1 MLFSQ
6 FMGQLKFNIAL
17 VVLLSPLSYKVET
30 NIVVVKNSVLSFRLT
45 YPLWSPLIKK
55 KVFCKMSVRMCRLCV
70 DGCMDAALDTRLMTR
85 FRLNL
90 SGRRRM
96 PISPDQ

>member
-1 MLFSQ
+1 MMFSQ
-6 FMGQLKFNIAL
+6 WMGQLKFNIAL

-55 KVFCKMSVRMCRLCV
+55 KKYFAKCLSVCV
-70 DGCMDAALDTRLMTR
+70 GYVWMDVWMQR
-85 FRLNL
+85 
-90 SGRRRM
+90 
-96 PISPDQ
+96 